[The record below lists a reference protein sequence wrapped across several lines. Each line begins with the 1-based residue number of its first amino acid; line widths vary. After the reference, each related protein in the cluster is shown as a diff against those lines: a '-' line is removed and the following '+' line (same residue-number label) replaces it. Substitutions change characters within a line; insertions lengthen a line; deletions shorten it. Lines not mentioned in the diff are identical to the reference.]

1 MSIFP
6 FRFQESRGVR
16 YSYVSLMFLMLCFF
30 DKTQNLIYLF
40 RRSYDEGETW
50 HLYKFTN
57 GNERVRVYDILTEPG
72 EKSTVFTIYASY
84 GESHSWEILE
94 IDMKPI
100 LSKSERKIISHVF
113 LKFFVKHFAGFVR
126 VKSSEKK
133 FVLDTTKKDVEKFY
147 FSFN

>member
-1 MSIFP
+1 M
-6 FRFQESRGVR
+6 
-16 YSYVSLMFLMLCFF
+16 
-30 DKTQNLIYLF
+30 IYLF
-40 RRSYDEGETW
+40 RYSYDEGETW
-50 HLYKFTN
+50 HSCKCTD

-113 LKFFVKHFAGFVR
+113 LKFFVKHFAGFVK
-126 VKSSEKK
+126 VKSSEIK